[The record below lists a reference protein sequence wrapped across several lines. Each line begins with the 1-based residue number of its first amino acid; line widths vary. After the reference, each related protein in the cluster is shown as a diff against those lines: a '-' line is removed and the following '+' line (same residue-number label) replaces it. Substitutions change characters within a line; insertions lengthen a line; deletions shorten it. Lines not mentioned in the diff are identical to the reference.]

1 MAKARIFISYAHEDK
16 EWVLEGPGNIHLIPR
31 IRRHTSSEADLW
43 FDEGLV
49 IGEKWDEEI
58 HNHIVQSH
66 ISILLISENF
76 VSSDYIVNKELVWIK
91 EQVEKNNMKIVP
103 LLIGNITEK
112 SKRIIDWIYQ
122 RQIHPSETQPL
133 CNYLNDKAQWDH
145 MITSIL
151 NIIDSKIDQ
160 VLESLLLN
168 ERQPGSEAPSP
179 APASTEHKSSI
190 GNIDKEAHPTHPT
203 NPAGASGT
211 NPAIYQEAVKLF
223 RNHKYK
229 EASDLLLKLA
239 AANNIE
245 AQHLLCDILCNKVRT
260 YQLWPGILETYLP
273 YAEENMA
280 FAQVIVGRI
289 YYRGKIDRR
298 DYKKAFEWFQK
309 AAENGNSYGQYLLG
323 NMYETGTFVEQNY
336 DTALSYYKAAAAQN
350 NVMALGEMA
359 FMKQNGYG
367 VPMDK
372 EEAEKEYLQL
382 AEELDDEW
390 SMLKMAYIEMERNN
404 PEKRLEWIQK
414 ALDKE
419 YIDAYF
425 ELGMFYQFDEKY
437 NDLEKAQQAYYQA
450 AQKGNPDGMNGLA
463 IIYYNMPDNRGNEQA
478 FRWFSKSADLGDSLG
493 LYYLADMYENGYGT
507 GVNKQKAWELYL
519 ASAEQRFSPAY
530 RKIGQIIEEGDAPEF
545 FAGKALEYYKKAAA
559 RNDIDAIHDVIRL
572 MEGKPEDQ
580 EELFSWCKRGA
591 QLNDGYCICQLGKF
605 FFYGTGTEMDEFKAM
620 DCFRKAESM
629 QIPEAYYFLGVA
641 YYEAKGVVSPNL
653 QKAEEY
659 FQKAAEAGYA
669 DAIKAIA
676 ELYMQSGQENGYE
689 KAIEYLTHIAEGE
702 HADIAYEGLM
712 RIAVEK
718 MTSHDYADTQ
728 NSDLYQKALQF
739 EKAGQ
744 AAGMTQSL
752 SETFLK
758 RGIDL
763 CDIEQYQSAIEPLL
777 QAAQMGETDASTR
790 LGDLYFYGYG
800 VEVDYEQAYYWF
812 LNAAQKGNAYAQY
825 SVAFMYMRG
834 LFVKQEDSQV
844 IKWMKLAAE
853 NGNVSAQKL
862 MGDYYYYGS
871 FGCQKDMRE
880 TIKWYEMGAKNNNPE
895 CILRLGLIYEE
906 GDGVQKNILKAA
918 DWYQRGAKAG
928 IPSCLYNLGKLIINK
943 EIAGEE
949 QKGFSLIQQAA
960 EEGYSFAQ
968 NYMGKA
974 YRFGWMVNINPVRAT
989 NWFTKAAEQGL
1000 SDAMCNLG
1008 DMYSHEDGLT
1018 TNYEKALYWYEK
1030 AAEDKHQRALTEIGD
1045 MYYSGKGVL
1054 QDYPKAM
1061 EYYQRA
1067 CEEGY
1072 PYAFYSLGFMYLKGQ
1087 GTAPDKEKAMEYLS
1101 QAAAMGNESAFQL
1114 LNRIDHEEEEEEE
1127 KDIDP
1132 FARQAYADA
1141 QQALEAKETERY
1153 VNLLIQ
1159 AANLG
1164 YTQAMN
1170 DLGDLYFNGELVPKE
1185 MAKSYN
1191 YFLKA
1196 SQNGSGYGSYSCG
1209 FILMRGSSDVPRDIE
1224 KSLSMFQLAVEQNYK
1239 AATRDLAR
1247 YYYSENT
1254 EEGHRKALD
1263 YFLQY
1268 TEYRPKDPDAL
1279 LHIGLI
1285 YETGIGVPKNI
1296 DLARKYYERAAEED
1310 ETGMAY
1316 NFLGGTFM
1324 VAEETE
1330 SNERKAVEYF
1340 QKAIELGNADAMIR
1354 ICFYLHNGRGG
1365 LKPNIHKEIELLT
1378 NASKQ
1383 GYHDAT
1389 YRLGRL
1395 YEEGESGIARNMEL
1409 AIKYFQQAADNGVL
1423 AAINKIGELYLF
1435 GEVIPA
1441 NLSKAIAYF
1450 NSASEKGYGRS
1461 SYWLG
1466 RLHSGGIG
1474 QLEKDTQ
1481 KAIAYYQRAI
1491 EQGYEDAQEWL
1502 DQLQKNLVDENVANI
1517 EIPQGKTDD
1526 ELYQDAKEA
1535 LNKTQFKTA
1544 YAYFSH
1550 LAQKG
1555 YAEAFNSLGDMYF
1568 YGQGVVHDQTQALEH
1583 YKKAAELDSAYGY
1596 FNAGYLYWTGPKEIQ
1611 DPKLAL
1617 QYLKQ
1622 AAQMGYTYALGF
1634 IGDIYRIGP
1643 EDIIDYAEAKRY
1655 YKKGIDIEEVN
1666 AIKGMAILYLLGQG
1680 VTQNNAM
1687 GAFYLR
1693 KAADKGNVWSM
1704 YNLGRLYYYGDG
1716 IPQNSSMALDYL
1728 QKAYDANYP
1737 EACSLLGLL
1746 YERGDGTAKN
1756 IELANKLY
1764 RRGVDLGDS
1773 ESMRY
1778 LAYNYLT
1785 GEGLPK
1791 DYKQA
1796 KNLFTQAVE
1805 KGNAP
1810 ARIDLARIIF
1820 HGWGTEV
1827 NPQEAFDILEPCLNE
1842 GYGRAYM
1849 LLGEVFE
1856 KGLGV
1861 KKDYRQA
1868 KEQYQKALELGYAP
1882 AQEALDRL
1890 DKFC

>member
-31 IRRHTSSEADLW
+31 IKRHTSSEAEIW

-49 IGEKWDEEI
+49 IGEKWNEEI
-58 HNHIVQSH
+58 YNHIVQSH
-66 ISILLISENF
+66 ISILLISESF

-91 EQVEKNNMKIVP
+91 EQVEKNDMKIVP

-168 ERQPGSEAPSP
+168 ESQPGATTTATPT
-179 APASTEHKSSI
+179 AAHKFTA
-190 GNIDKEAHPTHPT
+190 GNIDKEAQANRPTFT
-203 NPAGASGT
+203 GTSGT
-211 NPAIYQEAVKLF
+211 NPAIYQEAVKLY

-239 AANNIE
+239 AANNAE
-245 AQHLLCDILCNKVRT
+245 AQHLLCDILCNKVKN

-273 YAEENMA
+273 YAEEGFA
-280 FAQVIVGRI
+280 FAQVIVGRV
-289 YYRGKIDRR
+289 YYRGKPHERN
-298 DYKKAFEWFQK
+298 YEQAFHWFSK
-309 AAENGNSYGQYLLG
+309 SAENGNPYGQYLLG
-323 NMYETGTFVEQNY
+323 NMYENGAFVEQNY
-336 DTALSYYKAAAAQN
+336 DTALSYYRTAAAQN
-350 NVMALGEMA
+350 NVMALGEIA
-359 FMKQNGYG
+359 YMKENGYG
-367 VPMDK
+367 VPMNK
-372 EEAEKEYLQL
+372 EEAEKIYLQL

-390 SMLKMAYIEMERNN
+390 SMIKLAYIEMNRNN

-425 ELGMFYQFDEKY
+425 ELGLFYQFDEKY
-437 NDLEKAQQAYYQA
+437 QDLEKAQQAYYQA

-463 IIYYNMPDNRGNEQA
+463 VIYYNMPDNRGNEQA

-493 LYYLADMYENGYGT
+493 LYYLADMYENGFGT
-507 GVNKQKAWELYL
+507 SVNKQKAWDLYL
-519 ASAEQRFSPAY
+519 ASAEQRFPAAY
-530 RKIGQIIEEGDAPEF
+530 RKIGQLIEGGEAPESF
-545 FAGKALEYYKKAAA
+545 TGTALEYYKKAAA
-559 RNDIDAIHDVIRL
+559 RNDIDSIHDVIRL
-572 MEGKPEDQ
+572 MKDTPENQ

-605 FFYGTGTEMDEFKAM
+605 FFYGIGTEMDEFKAM

-629 QIPEAYYFLGVA
+629 QIPEAYYFLGLA

-676 ELYMQSGQENGYE
+676 ELYMQSGQENGYD
-689 KAIEYLTHIAEGE
+689 KAIEYLQKIAEGE

-718 MTSHDYADTQ
+718 MTSQDYSDPQ
-728 NSDLYQKALQF
+728 NSELYQKALQF
-739 EKAGQ
+739 EKAGK

-752 SETFLK
+752 SEIFLK

-763 CDIEQYQSAIEPLL
+763 CDIEQYASAIEPLL

-790 LGDLYFYGYG
+790 LGDLYYYGYG
-800 VEVDYEQAYYWF
+800 VDVDYEQAYYWF

-825 SVAFMYMRG
+825 SVAFMYMKG
-834 LFVKQEDSQV
+834 LFVEQEESQV

-853 NGNVSAQKL
+853 NGNISAQKN

-880 TIKWYEMGAKNNNPE
+880 TIKWYEMGARNNDPD

-943 EIAGEE
+943 EISGDEA
-949 QKGFSLIQQAA
+949 KGFGLIQQAA

-974 YRFGWMVNINPVRAT
+974 YRFGWHVNINPVRAT
-989 NWFTKAAEQGL
+989 NWFSKAAEQDL

-1018 TNYEKALYWYEK
+1018 TDYDKALYWYEK
-1030 AAEDKHQRALTEIGD
+1030 AAEKQHQRALTEIGD
-1045 MYYSGKGVL
+1045 MYYSGKGVP
-1054 QDYPKAM
+1054 QNYQKAI
-1061 EYYQRA
+1061 EYYQKA
-1067 CEEGY
+1067 CAEGY

-1087 GTAPDKEKAMEYLS
+1087 GTSPDKEKAIEYLS

-1114 LNRIDHEEEEEEE
+1114 LNRIDHEAEDNDGKEV
-1127 KDIDP
+1127 DP
-1132 FARQAYADA
+1132 FARQAYLDA
-1141 QQALEAKETERY
+1141 QQALEAKDTERY
-1153 VNLLIQ
+1153 LNLLSQ
-1159 AANLG
+1159 SANLG

-1170 DLGDLYFNGELVPKE
+1170 DLGDVYFNGELVPKD
-1185 MAKSYN
+1185 MAKAYN
-1191 YFLKA
+1191 YFFKA

-1209 FILMRGSSDVPRDIE
+1209 FILMRGTSDVPRDIE
-1224 KSLSMFQLAVEQNYK
+1224 KSLSLFQLAVDQNYK
-1239 AATRDLAR
+1239 AANRDLAR
-1247 YYYSENT
+1247 YYYSQNT
-1254 EEGHRKALD
+1254 EDGHRKALD
-1263 YFLQY
+1263 YYLQY
-1268 TEYRPKDPDAL
+1268 IEYRPKDTDAL

-1285 YETGIGVPKNI
+1285 YEIGIGAPRNI

-1310 ETGMAY
+1310 HTGMAY

-1324 VAEETE
+1324 VAEETD
-1330 SNERKAVEYF
+1330 SNERKAVYYL
-1340 QKAIELGNADAMIR
+1340 QKAIELGNAEAMSR

-1365 LKPNIHKEIELLT
+1365 LQPDIHKEIELLT

-1383 GYHDAT
+1383 GYHEAT
-1389 YRLGRL
+1389 YRLGVL
-1395 YEEGESGIARNMEL
+1395 FENGGDGIEKNAEL
-1409 AIKYFQQAADNGVL
+1409 SIKYFQQAADNGVL

-1441 NLSKAIAYF
+1441 NMSKAIAYF
-1450 NSASEKGYGRS
+1450 NSASEKGYGRA

-1466 RLHSGGIG
+1466 RLHADGIG
-1474 QLEKDTQ
+1474 QLEKDTR
-1481 KAIAYYQRAI
+1481 KAIAYYQKAI

-1502 DQLQKNLVDENVANI
+1502 NQLQQNLVDESMTDV
-1517 EIPQGKTDD
+1517 EIPSDKTDD
-1526 ELYQDAKEA
+1526 ELYHDAKDA
-1535 LNKTQFKTA
+1535 LNNTQFKKA

-1555 YAEAFNSLGDMYF
+1555 YAEAFNDLGDMYF
-1568 YGQGVVHDQTQALEH
+1568 YGQGVTPDKVRALEY
-1583 YKKAAELDSAYGY
+1583 YKKAAEHDSVYGY
-1596 FNAGYLYWTGPKEIQ
+1596 FNVGYLYWVGPQDIQ
-1611 DPKLAL
+1611 DAKLAL

-1655 YKKGIDIEEVN
+1655 YQRGIDADEIN
-1666 AIKGMAILYLLGQG
+1666 ATKGMAILYLLGQG

-1687 GAFYLR
+1687 GAFYLK
-1693 KAADKGNVWSM
+1693 KAADKGNAWSM

-1716 IPQNSSMALDYL
+1716 IPKNSNLALEYL

-1746 YERGDGTAKN
+1746 YERGEGTAQN

-1764 RRGVDLGDS
+1764 RRGCDLGDS
-1773 ESMRY
+1773 ESMRF
-1778 LAYNYLT
+1778 LAYNYLS
-1785 GEGLPK
+1785 GEGVPK

-1796 KNLFTQAVE
+1796 KELLTRAVE
-1805 KGNAP
+1805 QESLP
-1810 ARIDLARIIF
+1810 ARIDLARVIF
-1820 HGWGTEV
+1820 HGWGTAV
-1827 NPQEAFDILEPCLNE
+1827 NPQEALDLLEPCLNN

-1849 LLGEVFE
+1849 ILGEAFE
-1856 KGLGV
+1856 EGLGLPQ
-1861 KKDYRQA
+1861 DYEKA
-1868 KEQYQKALELGYAP
+1868 KEQYRQALHLGYAP
-1882 AQEALDRL
+1882 AQDALDRL
-1890 DKFC
+1890 DNKF